1 MSLKD
6 RINDFRSFFHVQLW
20 SVKLRELSW
29 QKRQLYI
36 FIRIWFIT
44 FAEFKKDRIREKAS
58 NLTYFTLLSIV
69 PVIAMAF
76 GISKGFGLEKTLEKQ
91 LANFFAGQEEIQNN
105 ILSIAQNMIESAN
118 GNVITGVGLVLLLYL
133 VMRLLNH
140 IEITFNVMW
149 DIKKNRPIHRKLSD
163 YISVMILGVLLVVLS
178 SSATYYILTEVDK
191 LGNHDEYQEIKSGVV
206 FLIKL
211 VPYALI
217 WLLLF
222 LLYLIFPNTRVKVW
236 PALIAGIIAGSAY
249 QITQWGFITFNFVFS
264 RYNAIYG
271 SLAILPLF
279 LIYIQLSWFIVL
291 IGAELAYAMQ
301 HYNTWVPDTDRLKMS
316 LRHRKKMAL
325 IIMHRII
332 KRFENA
338 ESPISVSQLSAMGSV
353 PSRFIA
359 EICYDLEKANLI
371 NRIENEK
378 GEDFF
383 QPAYDIQKMNIQAVL
398 NQYES
403 DGADDFDNTKSEAFK
418 KLEKSLH
425 DMNEGAMKS
434 DKNLLLKDLA

>member
-1 MSLKD
+1 MNLKE
-6 RINDFRSFFHVQLW
+6 RLNDARHFFLVDLW
-20 SVKLRELSW
+20 SVKLHELPW
-29 QKRQLYI
+29 RTRQFYI
-36 FIRIWFIT
+36 FTRVWFIT

-76 GISKGFGLEKTLEKQ
+76 GISQGFGLEKTLEKQ
-91 LANFFAGQEEIQNN
+91 LGNFFAGQEEIQGS
-105 ILSIAQNMIESAN
+105 ILAIAQKMIESSN

-149 DIKKNRPIHRKLSD
+149 DIKKNRPLHRKLSD

-191 LGNHDEYQEIKSGVV
+191 LGNQGDYQDLKSGVI

-222 LLYLIFPNTRVKVW
+222 LLYLIFPNTRVRVW

-249 QITQWGFITFNFVFS
+249 QLTQWGFITFNFVFS

-279 LIYIQLSWFIVL
+279 LIYVQLSWFIVL

-301 HYNTWVPDTDRLKMS
+301 HFRTWVPDTDRLKMS

-338 ESPISVSQLSAMGSV
+338 SDPITIDELSGMGNV
-353 PSRFIA
+353 PSRFIG
-359 EICYDLEKANLI
+359 EICYDLEKAGLI
-371 NRIENEK
+371 NRIESE
-378 GEDFF
+378 GDDAF
-383 QPAYDIQKMNIQAVL
+383 QPAFDIQQMTINSVL
-398 NQYES
+398 NKYES
-403 DGADDFDNTKSEAFK
+403 DGTNNFDNTKSDAFIR
-418 KLEKSLH
+418 LEKFLKEIDTSV
-425 DMNEGAMKS
+425 EKS
-434 DKNLLLKDLA
+434 QSNLLLKDL